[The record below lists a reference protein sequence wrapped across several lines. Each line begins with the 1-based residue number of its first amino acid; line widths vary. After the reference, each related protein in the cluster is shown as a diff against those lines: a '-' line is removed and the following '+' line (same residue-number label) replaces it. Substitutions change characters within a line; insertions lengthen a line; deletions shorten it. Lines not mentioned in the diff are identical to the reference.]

1 MPSPSLQEVRAF
13 LGRRPTTIAAIGSL
27 TGDGGALQLKVL
39 RDPDT
44 TSRYPPAG
52 RPHQP
57 DAPALYVQAK
67 VLGRW
72 VRVETSHPPVFYI
85 PAADVRTDRLRP
97 SARRLTVCEFKGTA
111 RYYDAGD
118 RPVQGR
124 AGHDGLVRGRR

>member
-1 MPSPSLQEVRAF
+1 
-13 LGRRPTTIAAIGSL
+13 
-27 TGDGGALQLKVL
+27 VL
-39 RDPDT
+39 RDPAT
-44 TSRYPPAG
+44 TSRYLTRLRVA
-52 RPHQP
+52 HTNP

-85 PAADVRTDRLRP
+85 PAAGVRTDRLRL
-97 SARRLTVCEFKGTA
+97 SARRLAVCEFKGTA

-124 AGHDGLVRGRR
+124 AGDGGLVRGRR